1 VEVNKRIVAAALLLV
16 VAAVAAYWFFA
27 PRGERSNGLKVSG
40 NVELTEVQVSFKVP
54 GRLKA
59 RLVDEGA
66 MVQRGQVVAL
76 LEDEDLRHSAEQ
88 ASGQEAAA
96 AAAYEELKN
105 GARSEEIAQAEA
117 LVEQAAAQAQK
128 LRDDYRRQ
136 AALFE
141 KEVISRRDF
150 EAARAADIASRAAL
164 AERKEALKLLRKG
177 ARREQVEQ
185 GAAHLKQAQAVL
197 SEARDRLTY
206 ATLVAPLSGVVLA
219 KGVEPGE
226 QVAPGTPVITIGDL
240 ENTWLKAY
248 IPETELGRVRLG
260 QTARVTTD
268 SYPGR
273 VFDGKITFISSEAEF
288 TPKNV
293 QTEKER
299 VKLVYRI
306 KITVPNP
313 RMELKPGMP
322 ADAEIVTGN
331 N

>member
-1 VEVNKRIVAAALLLV
+1 MNKRIVAAALLLV